1 MRGLSVRNLV
11 AGTAVTV
18 AAVVVASCATMSQKD
33 CLSSDWQAVGDRD
46 GGRGASPLRIDAYAK
61 VCAKAGVT
69 PDAALY
75 ARGREQGLARY
86 CTEDSGFYE
95 GRSGRSYGDVCPPP
109 AESAFLGGYADG
121 QRVYAATQRL
131 DSARSDL
138 SAADSRADKR
148 ARQADGV
155 EEELRNPKLTDE
167 QTRELRDRLQR
178 LRRERREA
186 IEDGRRAEA
195 AIRDAEREVDDL
207 KAMLSPHYGRWS

>member
-1 MRGLSVRNLV
+1 MRNLLI
-11 AGTAVTV
+11 AG
-18 AAVVVASCATMSQKD
+18 AALALGSCATMSKEE
-33 CLSSDWQAVGDRD
+33 CVASDWFAVGDSD
-46 GGRGASPLRIDAYAK
+46 GGRGASWLKIDAYTK

-75 ARGREQGLARY
+75 AKGRTQGLVRY
-86 CTEDSGFYE
+86 CTESNGFYV
-95 GRSGRSYGDVCPPP
+95 GRSGHGYGNVCPMP

-121 QRVYAATQRL
+121 ERVWRATQRL
-131 DSARSDL
+131 ALAKSDL
-138 SAADSRADKR
+138 SLADSRADKR
-148 ARQADGV
+148 ARQADEV
-155 EEELRNPKLTDE
+155 ERELENPKLTDE

-207 KAMLSPHYGRWS
+207 RAALSPHYGRWL